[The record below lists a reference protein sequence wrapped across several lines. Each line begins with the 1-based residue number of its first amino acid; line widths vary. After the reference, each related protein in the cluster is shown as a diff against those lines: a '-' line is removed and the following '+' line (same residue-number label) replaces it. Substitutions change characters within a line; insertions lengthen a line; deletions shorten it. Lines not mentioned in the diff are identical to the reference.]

1 MMVVQPER
9 IAFTEQDDIIDYVT
23 KGLPPT
29 KKNFEKVISK
39 VKNPDNSGDFYYRN
53 APKAGVE
60 VVINDYVVP
69 YDQRDQL
76 DHTLKRVYKNRIR
89 NRNTALIVGGL
100 VVIGAIGILLGGG
113 GGSSKK
119 NVSDDP
125 KPNNDDINNADD
137 LYNLL
142 NNATANITPV
152 PLADRV
158 RPDIIGSNK

>member
-89 NRNTALIVGGL
+89 NRNTILIVGGL
-100 VVIGAIGILLGGG
+100 AVLGALGILIGG
-113 GGSSKK
+113 GGSSK
-119 NVSDDP
+119 NDDSDDT
-125 KPNNDDINNADD
+125 KSNNDDI
-137 LYNLL
+137 YNW
-142 NNATANITPV
+142 V
-152 PLADRV
+152 E
-158 RPDIIGSNK
+158 

>member
-76 DHTLKRVYKNRIR
+76 DHTLKRVYKNRIQ
-89 NRNTALIVGGL
+89 NRNTILIVGGL
-100 VVIGAIGILLGGG
+100 AVLGAIGILIGG
-113 GGSSKK
+113 GGSSK
-119 NVSDDP
+119 NDDSDDP
-125 KPNNDDINNADD
+125 KSNNDDI
-137 LYNLL
+137 YNW
-142 NNATANITPV
+142 AE
-152 PLADRV
+152 
-158 RPDIIGSNK
+158 

>member
-1 MMVVQPER
+1 MMIVQPER

-89 NRNTALIVGGL
+89 NRNTILIVGGL
-100 VVIGAIGILLGGG
+100 AVLGALGILIGG
-113 GGSSKK
+113 GGSSK
-119 NVSDDP
+119 NDDSDDP
-125 KPNNDDINNADD
+125 KSNNDDI
-137 LYNLL
+137 YNW
-142 NNATANITPV
+142 V
-152 PLADRV
+152 E
-158 RPDIIGSNK
+158 